1 MGLLLA
7 ALFAALTS
15 SDAVAVLLN
24 SASSCSVTRYAAAKA
39 LVEKE
44 AKEGKPLQQFVIG
57 VMSPGTD
64 KGKRYLD
71 EARPKIKMLA
81 ETKNNS
87 LAWYLLSME
96 TNDFKALQKA
106 AKGGNVQALN
116 ALGTIATQE
125 ALNQKGV
132 STNLVEGVLKK
143 SFGYFRQAALQK
155 DPNGLINLG
164 TCYLRGF
171 GCDIDW
177 EIAFQCFSAAARLGH
192 PEGMDY
198 VSACYEHGH
207 GVKPD
212 AGASLF
218 WRMKA
223 RSLRGDK
230 AAIEWLR
237 NRK

>member
-81 ETKNNS
+81 ETKDNP
-87 LAWYLLSME
+87 LAWYLLS
-96 TNDFKALQKA
+96 
-106 AKGGNVQALN
+106 
-116 ALGTIATQE
+116 
-125 ALNQKGV
+125 
-132 STNLVEGVLKK
+132 
-143 SFGYFRQAALQK
+143 
-155 DPNGLINLG
+155 
-164 TCYLRGF
+164 
-171 GCDIDW
+171 
-177 EIAFQCFSAAARLGH
+177 
-192 PEGMDY
+192 
-198 VSACYEHGH
+198 
-207 GVKPD
+207 
-212 AGASLF
+212 
-218 WRMKA
+218 
-223 RSLRGDK
+223 
-230 AAIEWLR
+230 
-237 NRK
+237 